1 MARPFDLFLTALA
14 PIIWG
19 TTYYVTTEM
28 MPQGYPLTLAV
39 LRALPAGLILLLVVR
54 RLPKGRRQWGETFI
68 LGGLN
73 FTIFWACLFVA
84 AYRLPGGVAATV
96 GAIQPLIVIALSKL
110 ALDTPVRPIA
120 IIAGLAGLVG
130 VALLVLGPSAALD
143 PIGVAAG
150 LLGAVAM
157 AGGTVFSRKW
167 RRDTPL
173 LTFTAWQLAAGGVLL
188 LPLALV
194 FEPDWPRFDTA
205 GVIGLIWLGLIG
217 AALTYSLWFRG
228 VQRIDPATVSTLGFL
243 SPLTAVSV
251 GWLALGEVLSLAQ
264 GVGAVLVLGGVWLS
278 SRPSKPKSVLAK

>member
-1 MARPFDLFLTALA
+1 MTRPFDMVLTALA

-28 MPQGYPLTLAV
+28 MPPGYPLTLAV

-54 RLPKGRRQWGETFI
+54 RLPQGAGQWGEAFI

-96 GAIQPLIVIALSKL
+96 GAVQPLLVIGLSRL
-110 ALDTPVRPIA
+110 ALNSPIRPLA
-120 IIAGLAGLVG
+120 VYAGLAGLVG

-143 PIGVAAG
+143 PIGVMAG
-150 LLGAVAM
+150 LLGAFAM

-173 LTFTAWQLAAGGVLL
+173 LTFTAWQLAAGGIML

-194 FEPDWPRFDTA
+194 FEPELPRFDAA
-205 GVIGLIWLGLIG
+205 GLAGLVWLGLIG
-217 AALTYSLWFRG
+217 AALTYALWFRG
-228 VQRIDPATVSTLGFL
+228 VQRIEPAIVSTLGFL
-243 SPLTAVSV
+243 SPLTAVLV

-264 GVGAVLVLGGVWLS
+264 AAGAILVLGGVWLS
-278 SRPSKPKSVLAK
+278 GRPPKTKPVMAE